1 MVVAD
6 SILQSQEPQG
16 RSSYNTG
23 YLKVAT
29 VIKHRISI
37 LPKLIYK
44 FNSIP
49 VKISTFYFMDI
60 GELLTLIWRGNRPIQ
75 Y

>member
-1 MVVAD
+1 MVIAD
-6 SILQSQEPQG
+6 SVLQSYEPQG
-16 RSSYNTG
+16 RSSYNIG
-23 YLKVAT
+23 YLKVET
-29 VIKHRISI
+29 VIQHRISI

-49 VKISTFYFMDI
+49 IKISTFYFIDI
-60 GELLTLIWRGNRPIQ
+60 GELLTLIWRGSRPIQ